1 MEIERRFL
9 IKDIS
14 KLDLSKYKSKR
25 IIQDYLY
32 KDNFTAIR
40 KRQTI
45 KDNEINYTYTVKTNK
60 IGLSVN
66 EIEQEINPEQY
77 NNLQLNP
84 KFNHIDKTRYLIPYK
99 DNLTIE
105 LDVFNNN
112 FSGIIFAEIE
122 FTSEEQANNIELP
135 NWLGS
140 EISNKL
146 TNSDMAS
153 KPIEK
158 ILEFIN
164 GIC

>member
-45 KDNEINYTYTVKTNK
+45 KDNKTIYTYTVKTNK

-66 EIEQEINPEQY
+66 EIEQVITLEQY
-77 NNLQLNP
+77 NNLKVNP
-84 KFNHIDKTRYLIPYK
+84 NFNHIDKTRYLIPYK

-105 LDVFNNN
+105 LDIFKENFN
-112 FSGIIFAEIE
+112 GIIFAEIE
-122 FTSEEQANNIELP
+122 FKSEEQANSIELP
-135 NWLGS
+135 SWFGT
-140 EISNKL
+140 EISNKI
-146 TNSDMAS
+146 TNSDMES
-153 KPIEK
+153 MPTEK
-158 ILEFIN
+158 IFEFVNSIN
-164 GIC
+164 

>member
-45 KDNEINYTYTVKTNK
+45 KDNKTIYTYTVKTNK

-66 EIEQEINPEQY
+66 EIEQVITLEQY
-77 NNLQLNP
+77 NNLKVNP
-84 KFNHIDKTRYLIPYK
+84 NFNHIDKTRYLIPYK

-105 LDVFNNN
+105 LDIFKENFN
-112 FSGIIFAEIE
+112 GIIFAEIE
-122 FTSEEQANNIELP
+122 FKSEEQANSIELP
-135 NWLGS
+135 SWFGT
-140 EISNKL
+140 EISNKI

-153 KPIEK
+153 MPTEK
-158 ILEFIN
+158 IFEFVNSIN
-164 GIC
+164 

>member
-14 KLDLSKYKSKR
+14 KLDLSKYKSKC

-45 KDNEINYTYTVKTNK
+45 KDNKAIYTYTVKTNK

-66 EIEQEINPEQY
+66 EIEQVITLEQY
-77 NNLQLNP
+77 NNLKVNP
-84 KFNHIDKTRYLIPYK
+84 NFNHIDKTRYLIPYK

-105 LDVFNNN
+105 LDIFKENFN
-112 FSGIIFAEIE
+112 GIIFAEIE
-122 FTSEEQANNIELP
+122 FKSEEQANSIELP
-135 NWLGS
+135 SWFGT
-140 EISNKL
+140 EISNKI

-153 KPIEK
+153 MPTEK
-158 ILEFIN
+158 IFEFVNSIN
-164 GIC
+164 

>member
-32 KDNFTAIR
+32 KDKFTAIR

-45 KDNEINYTYTVKTNK
+45 KDNKTIYTYTVKTNK

-66 EIEQEINPEQY
+66 EIEQVITLEQY
-77 NNLQLNP
+77 NNLKVNP
-84 KFNHIDKTRYLIPYK
+84 NFNHIDKTRYLIPYK

-105 LDVFNNN
+105 LDIFKENFN
-112 FSGIIFAEIE
+112 GIIFAEIE
-122 FTSEEQANNIELP
+122 FKSEEQANSIELP
-135 NWLGS
+135 SWFGT
-140 EISNKL
+140 EISNKI

-153 KPIEK
+153 MPTEK
-158 ILEFIN
+158 IFEFVNSIN
-164 GIC
+164 

>member
-9 IKDIS
+9 IKNIS

-40 KRQTI
+40 KRQSI
-45 KDNEINYTYTVKTNK
+45 KDNKMIYSYTVKTNK

-66 EIEQEINPEQY
+66 EIEQFITLEQY
-77 NNLQLNP
+77 NNLKINP
-84 KFNHIDKTRYLIPYK
+84 NFNHIDKTRFIIPYK

-105 LDVFNNN
+105 LDVFNDN

-122 FTSEEQANNIELP
+122 FDNEEQAKNIELP
-135 NWLGS
+135 NWFGP

-158 ILEFIN
+158 IFEFIN

>member
-9 IKDIS
+9 IKDIT
-14 KLDLSKYKSKR
+14 KLDLSKYQSKR

-45 KDNEINYTYTVKTNK
+45 KNNEIIYTYTVKTNK

-66 EIEQEINPEQY
+66 EIEQIISFEQY

-105 LDVFNNN
+105 LDVFNDN

-122 FTSEEQANNIELP
+122 FTSEEQANTIELP
-135 NWLGS
+135 IWLGP

-146 TNSDMAS
+146 TNLDIAS

-158 ILEFIN
+158 IFTFIN
-164 GIC
+164 SIN

>member
-14 KLDLSKYKSKR
+14 SLDLSKYNHKK

-45 KDNEINYTYTVKTNK
+45 KNDNTIYTYTVKTNK
-60 IGLSVN
+60 TGLSVN
-66 EIEQEINPEQY
+66 EIEQVITFEQY
-77 NNLQLNP
+77 RDLKLNP
-84 KFNHIDKTRYLIPYK
+84 NFNHIDKTRYLIPYT

-105 LDVFNNN
+105 LDIFNDN
-112 FSGIIFAEIE
+112 FNGIIFAEIE
-122 FTSEEQANNIELP
+122 FFNENQANNIKLP
-135 NWLGS
+135 NWFGP

-153 KPIEK
+153 KPIAE
-158 ILEFIN
+158 IFDIITN
-164 GIC
+164 VN

>member
-9 IKDIS
+9 IKDIT
-14 KLDLSKYKSKR
+14 KLDLSKYQSKR

-45 KDNEINYTYTVKTNK
+45 KNNEIIYTYTVKTNK

-66 EIEQEINPEQY
+66 EIEQIISFEQY

-105 LDVFNNN
+105 LDVFNDN

-122 FTSEEQANNIELP
+122 FTSEEQANTIELP
-135 NWLGS
+135 IWLGP

-146 TNSDMAS
+146 TNSDIAS

-158 ILEFIN
+158 IFTFIN
-164 GIC
+164 SIN

>member
-14 KLDLSKYKSKR
+14 SLDLSKYNHKK

-45 KDNEINYTYTVKTNK
+45 KNDNTIYTYTVKTNK
-60 IGLSVN
+60 TGLSVN
-66 EIEQEINPEQY
+66 EIEQVITFEQY
-77 NNLQLNP
+77 RDLKLNHN
-84 KFNHIDKTRYLIPYK
+84 FNHIDKTRYLIPYT

-105 LDVFNNN
+105 LDIFNDN
-112 FSGIIFAEIE
+112 FNGIIFAEIE
-122 FTSEEQANNIELP
+122 FFNENQANNIKLP
-135 NWLGS
+135 NWFGP

-153 KPIEK
+153 KPIAE
-158 ILEFIN
+158 IFDIITN
-164 GIC
+164 VN

>member
-32 KDNFTAIR
+32 KDKFTAIR

-45 KDNEINYTYTVKTNK
+45 KDNKTIYTYTVKTNK

-66 EIEQEINPEQY
+66 EIEQVITLEQY
-77 NNLQLNP
+77 NNLKVNP
-84 KFNHIDKTRYLIPYK
+84 NFNHIDKTRYLIPYK

-105 LDVFNNN
+105 LDIFKDN

-122 FTSEEQANNIELP
+122 FNSEEQANSIELP
-135 NWLGS
+135 SWFGT
-140 EISNKL
+140 EISNKI

-153 KPIEK
+153 MPTKK
-158 ILEFIN
+158 IFEFIN
-164 GIC
+164 SIN

>member
-45 KDNEINYTYTVKTNK
+45 KDNKTIYTYTVKTNK

-66 EIEQEINPEQY
+66 EIEQVITLEQY
-77 NNLQLNP
+77 NNLKVNP
-84 KFNHIDKTRYLIPYK
+84 NFNHIDKTRYLIPYK

-105 LDVFNNN
+105 LDIFKENFNE
-112 FSGIIFAEIE
+112 IIFAEIE
-122 FTSEEQANNIELP
+122 FKSEEQANSIELP
-135 NWLGS
+135 SWFGT
-140 EISNKL
+140 EISNKI

-153 KPIEK
+153 MPTEK
-158 ILEFIN
+158 IFEFVNSIN
-164 GIC
+164 